1 MGEQYGADQIQIL
14 EGLEAVRKRPGMYIG
29 STSSRGLHHL
39 VYEIVD
45 NAVDEAL
52 AGYCKNIEVTIE
64 EDNSITVQDDGRGIP
79 VGTNHK
85 AKQSALEVVFTVLHA
100 GGKFGGGGY
109 KVSGGLHGVGA
120 SVVNALSTW
129 LTVEVYKDGNIYRQ
143 SYKRGKTDD
152 TVKIVGRSKGKSIIS
167 ASAYLNGDVM
177 KNEETGRISYYTS
190 KKEVVYTSL
199 LMCENAPQEW
209 QNVPAENIRRFQK
222 SVRYKRADNQN
233 AALEKFKLT
242 FQKQRLWNE
251 VLRIEKSSDA
261 QLGRSFE
268 FSLPK
273 EWSRQEQ
280 IDYTTEYIQ
289 KTFVDKGMC
298 ADWSIHDK
306 GDGNP
311 HVHLLV
317 TMRPFNSDHSWGNKE
332 IKDWEF
338 VRDENGNIVVD
349 ESHPDWWQDKKDPD
363 RHGIRIPVLDENGV
377 QKVGTRNRKQWKR
390 VLTDATGWNN
400 PKNCELWRS
409 EWANVCNAHLKTENH
424 IDHRSYAR
432 QGKLEIP
439 TIHEGADARKI
450 DEKFQNGQTSS
461 TSWKVEENQIIKR
474 QNALLDKIQI
484 SFGKVSSALTQWKER
499 LRDIRRKPGSH
510 SHDGD
515 NDKPDRGTAE
525 YYGRDGTGIAGTG
538 QAAPVFSGA
547 EPEFK
552 KLKQRIIQAAKSFAR
567 YRRTALT
574 DRATE
579 NQNRTVGKR
588 ESAMAGINAEAEQ
601 REQLIAETEQR
612 IADLKQQIEKA
623 REIDE
628 RMQKL
633 RERRA
638 GGRTSA
644 DDRTDAGRTGSE
656 RPDNPGTKQAAKRI
670 ADLEREIEQRKQSR
684 EYRSIADKIKANR
697 GTIDQ
702 RDRQQEKSRR
712 RSRGMEI

>member
-1 MGEQYGADQIQIL
+1 MAIFHY
-14 EGLEAVRKRPGMYIG
+14 
-29 STSSRGLHHL
+29 
-39 VYEIVD
+39 
-45 NAVDEAL
+45 
-52 AGYCKNIEVTIE
+52 
-64 EDNSITVQDDGRGIP
+64 
-79 VGTNHK
+79 
-85 AKQSALEVVFTVLHA
+85 
-100 GGKFGGGGY
+100 
-109 KVSGGLHGVGA
+109 
-120 SVVNALSTW
+120 
-129 LTVEVYKDGNIYRQ
+129 
-143 SYKRGKTDD
+143 

-190 KKEVVYTSL
+190 KREVVYTSL

-209 QNVPAENIRRFQK
+209 LNVPAENIRRFQK
-222 SVRYKRADNQN
+222 SVRYKRADNKE
-233 AALEKFKLT
+233 AALKKFKLT

-251 VLRIEKSSDA
+251 VLRIEKSADA

-273 EWSRQEQ
+273 EWNRQEQ

-298 ADWSIHDK
+298 VDWSIHDK

-317 TMRPFNSDHSWGNKE
+317 TMRPFNLDHSWGSKE
-332 IKDWEF
+332 VKDWDF
-338 VRDENGNIVVD
+338 VRDTDGNIVVD
-349 ESHPDWWQDKKDPD
+349 ESHPDWWQDKKNPD

-377 QKVGTRNRKQWKR
+377 QKVGARNRKQWKR

-409 EWANVCNAHLKTENH
+409 EWARMCNRHLSIDNQ
-424 IDHRSYAR
+424 IDHRSYER
-432 QGKLEIP
+432 QGKLKVP

-450 DEKFQNGQTSS
+450 EEKYLTGQIWKG
-461 TSWKVEENQIIKR
+461 SWKVEENQMIKK
-474 QNALLDKIQI
+474 QNALLQKVITT
-484 SFGKVSSALTQWKER
+484 FGKVSGALSIWKEW
-499 LRDIRRKPGSH
+499 LNDIRRKQRSN
-510 SHDGD
+510 SHDGS
-515 NDKPDRGTAE
+515 NDYTDRGTAE
-525 YYGRDGTGIAGTG
+525 YHGRDASGDTGKGREAD
-538 QAAPVFSGA
+538 VFSVA

-656 RPDNPGTKQAAKRI
+656 RPDNPGIEQAAKRI

-697 GTIDQ
+697 GTINQ

>member
-1 MGEQYGADQIQIL
+1 MAIFHY
-14 EGLEAVRKRPGMYIG
+14 
-29 STSSRGLHHL
+29 
-39 VYEIVD
+39 
-45 NAVDEAL
+45 
-52 AGYCKNIEVTIE
+52 
-64 EDNSITVQDDGRGIP
+64 
-79 VGTNHK
+79 
-85 AKQSALEVVFTVLHA
+85 
-100 GGKFGGGGY
+100 
-109 KVSGGLHGVGA
+109 
-120 SVVNALSTW
+120 
-129 LTVEVYKDGNIYRQ
+129 
-143 SYKRGKTDD
+143 

-317 TMRPFNSDHSWGNKE
+317 TMRPFNPDHSWGNKEIKDWEFVRDENGNIVYTTEYIQKTFVDKGMCADWSIHDKGDGNPHVHLLVTMRPFNSDHSWGNKE

-349 ESHPDWWQDKKDPD
+349 ESHPDWWQDKKNPD

-525 YYGRDGTGIAGTG
+525 SYGRDGTGIAGTG